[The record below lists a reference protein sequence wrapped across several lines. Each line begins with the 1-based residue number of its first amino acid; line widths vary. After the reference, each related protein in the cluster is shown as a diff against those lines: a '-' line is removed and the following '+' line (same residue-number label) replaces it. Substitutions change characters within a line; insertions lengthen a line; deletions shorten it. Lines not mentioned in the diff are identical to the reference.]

1 MSLLLSVRNLST
13 HFSLKNR
20 KIYAVRNLS
29 FDLKKGETF
38 GIVGESGCGKSVMVK
53 SLSRLLPPEVAT
65 ISSGEIFYKGQDLL
79 KKSQKG
85 IRSFLGKEIGM
96 IFQDPMTSLN
106 PTIKIGKQVGEG
118 YRVHNPKAK
127 KDEIKERVI
136 RLLTQL
142 DIPDAKSRYNQY
154 PHELSGGMRQ
164 RVMIAIA
171 TVAKPQ
177 ILIADEPTTAL
188 DVTIQAKILDL
199 LKKIQKKEGMSIIF
213 VTHDLSLV
221 SNFCDRVAVMYA
233 GEIVE
238 IAPTQDLFN
247 SPRHPYT
254 RSLIDAVP
262 RIDTPRA
269 PPLYMIQGAPPDL
282 SLKLPGCH
290 FAKRCQHAEQ
300 GCFVKKPP
308 LFPVKKSQM
317 TSCWLYGKE
326 E

>member
-1 MSLLLSVRNLST
+1 MSPLLSVKNLST
-13 HFSLKNR
+13 HFSLENR

-65 ISSGEIFYKGQDLL
+65 ISSGEILYKGQDLL
-79 KKSQKG
+79 KKSQKE
-85 IRSFLGKEIGM
+85 IRSFLGKEMGM

-118 YRVHNPKAK
+118 YRIHYPRAK

-136 RLLTQL
+136 KLLTQL

-154 PHELSGGMRQ
+154 AHELSGGMRQ

-188 DVTIQAKILDL
+188 DVTIQAKILDS
-199 LKKIQKKEGMSIIF
+199 LKKIQQKEGMSIIF

-221 SNFCDRVAVMYA
+221 SSFCDRVAVMYA

-262 RIDTPRA
+262 RIDTPRET
-269 PPLYMIQGAPPDL
+269 PLYMIQGTPPDL
-282 SLKLPGCH
+282 SLKPPGCH
-290 FAKRCQHAEQ
+290 FAKRCQHARKE
-300 GCFVKKPP
+300 CFVKKPS
-308 LFPVKKSQM
+308 LFSVEKNRM
-317 TSCWLYGKE
+317 TRCWLHRKE
-326 E
+326 G